1 VGRGEKGKP
10 GTALLR
16 LPHGIYVPDGV
27 KLGIDAGKA
36 KPVQVQMCNAGGCYA
51 GAKIEARDLSAMQSG
66 KELAISF
73 KNLQKTE
80 ITVKVPLAGFS
91 AAYKKL
97 K

>member
-1 VGRGEKGKP
+1 
-10 GTALLR
+10 
-16 LPHGIYVPDGV
+16 
-27 KLGIDAGKA
+27 
-36 KPVQVQMCNAGGCYA
+36 M
-51 GAKIEARDLSAMQSG
+51 IEARDLLAMQSE

-91 AAYKKL
+91 AAYKNL